1 MLMKTIAQDFALYL
15 EAEKGYSPLTARSYC
30 YDLGTF
36 FEYLAGESVE
46 CAVEEVTVSR
56 VRGWVVD
63 MHRRGMSKATVG
75 RRLYGLRS
83 FWSYLLECGYTAT
96 DPVREVSVPKREQ
109 KLPKYLPAEDL
120 EELLQ
125 ASQQSHSV
133 LCAFRNYAMM
143 STLIFT
149 GMRRGELI
157 NLRTGDLSLSDGMV
171 KVRGKGSKERM
182 IPLVGRA
189 VDAIADWLEFRPED
203 CEHDYLFT
211 TTHGNRIHPS
221 RMQRI
226 WRSIFERTDIED
238 DGVSFH
244 TLRHSMATLLLQS
257 GEASLPEI
265 QRILGHSRLDTT
277 AIYLHVTDGEMRDAV
292 SAHPL
297 A

>member
-1 MLMKTIAQDFALYL
+1 MLMETFAQDFTLYL

-36 FEYLAGESVE
+36 F
-46 CAVEEVTVSR
+46 
-56 VRGWVVD
+56 D
-63 MHRRGMSKATVG
+63 
-75 RRLYGLRS
+75 
-83 FWSYLLECGYTAT
+83 
-96 DPVREVSVPKREQ
+96 
-109 KLPKYLPAEDL
+109 YLPAEDL

-133 LCAFRNYAMM
+133 FCGFRNYAMM
-143 STLIFT
+143 CTLIFT

-157 NLRTGDLSLSDGMV
+157 NLRTGDLSLGDGVV

-182 IPLVGRA
+182 IPLVDRA
-189 VDAIADWLEFRPED
+189 VDAIRDWLEFRPED
-203 CEHDYLFT
+203 CDHDYLFT

-238 DGVSFH
+238 DGVSLH

-277 AIYLHVTDGEMRDAV
+277 AIYLHVTEGELREAV
-292 SAHPL
+292 GAHPL
-297 A
+297 AR